1 MSETERVKPALSAEE
16 WAERR
21 VSAGDEAVEA
31 YCTLHVGK
39 DGRLYAAAGDGRDY
53 YGQGDGLVARPH
65 ALAALCLHGQ
75 PFGFTREDVD
85 LLHRTI
91 NGYVRRIE
99 EAQERVNEGPWVRN
113 GIVMNEASVAAL
125 RDLADRIEALLPPER
140 EEP

>member
-53 YGQGDGLVARPH
+53 YGKGDGLVARPH

-75 PFGFTREDVD
+75 PFGFTREDVR
-85 LLHRTI
+85 LL
-91 NGYVRRIE
+91 
-99 EAQERVNEGPWVRN
+99 RN
-113 GIVMNEASVAAL
+113 AADDY
-125 RDLADRIEALLPPER
+125 RDGENHLWPIGGGLLALADRIEALLPPEV
-140 EEP
+140 EP